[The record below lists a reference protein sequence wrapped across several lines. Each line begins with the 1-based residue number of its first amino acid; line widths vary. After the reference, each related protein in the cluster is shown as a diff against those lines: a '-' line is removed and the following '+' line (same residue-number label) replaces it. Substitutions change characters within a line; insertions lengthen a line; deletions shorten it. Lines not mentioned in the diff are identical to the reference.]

1 MKRRRFRQ
9 DEALRLIREARL
21 AREKVKQLSG
31 DREDLLK
38 EAREAEIVAQLDD
51 EIVARVDR
59 WLTSRGLK
67 PRPRVRPP

>member
-31 DREDLLK
+31 DCEDLLK

-51 EIVARVDR
+51 EIVARLQR
-59 WLTSRGLK
+59 WLISRGLK
-67 PRPRVRPP
+67 PPI

>member
-1 MKRRRFRQ
+1 MKRRRFKQ

-21 AREKVKQLSG
+21 ARERVKQLSG

-51 EIVARVDR
+51 EIVARLHR

-67 PRPRVRPP
+67 LPI

>member
-51 EIVARVDR
+51 EIVGRLYR
-59 WLTSRGLK
+59 WLISRDLK
-67 PRPRVRPP
+67 PPI